1 MMQNT
6 EMMEEASTNVAIRQE
21 IEKLSGIYV
30 QEVLSRRTRVVSL
43 PGRKCQ
49 PQIVD
54 TFLGYELKAL
64 RRRITCPDMSTARYL
79 RIFAEVGM
87 HTIRTPYDPT
97 HTIRVV
103 PDLERSLQ
111 QIKELLHQENL
122 SPKRHQSKLRNIYKK
137 IRDKLQRLEGTTEP
151 TSPES

>member
-1 MMQNT
+1 MRARV
-6 EMMEEASTNVAIRQE
+6 MEEARTNMAIRQE
-21 IEKLSGIYV
+21 IEKLLGIYA
-30 QEVLSRRTRVVSL
+30 QEVLSRHTRVVSL

-54 TFLGYELKAL
+54 TFLGYELKAF

-79 RIFAEVGM
+79 RIFAELGM
-87 HTIRTPYDPT
+87 PAIRTPYNPT

-103 PDLERSLQ
+103 PELERSLK

-122 SPKRHQSKLRNIYKK
+122 PHKRHQSKLRNIYKK
-137 IRDKLQRLEGTTEP
+137 IRDSLKRLEGTTEATLP
-151 TSPES
+151 GS

>member
-1 MMQNT
+1 MMQDT
-6 EMMEEASTNVAIRQE
+6 EMVEEASTNVAIRQE
-21 IEKLSGIYV
+21 IEKLSGIYA

-87 HTIRTPYDPT
+87 HAIRTPYDPT

-103 PDLERSLQ
+103 PDLERSLK
-111 QIKELLHQENL
+111 QIKELLHQEKL

-137 IRDKLQRLEGTTEP
+137 IRDKLQRLEGTTAP
-151 TSPES
+151 ISPES

>member
-1 MMQNT
+1 
-6 EMMEEASTNVAIRQE
+6 MMEEASTNVAIRQE
-21 IEKLSGIYV
+21 IEKLSGIYA

-87 HTIRTPYDPT
+87 HAIRTPYDPT

-103 PDLERSLQ
+103 PDLERSLK
-111 QIKELLHQENL
+111 QIKELLHQEKL

-137 IRDKLQRLEGTTEP
+137 IRDKLQRLEGTTAP
-151 TSPES
+151 ISPES